1 MVHRLGRGRSI
12 AMITAGID
20 VGSTTT
26 KAVFLNGDSILGQVI
41 IPSGSLPAQSA
52 RDVFEQC
59 CSESGVGQTEIDG
72 IATTGYGRRLT
83 DFGDIIITEIMA
95 CGCGMTLTQPD
106 AGLIHTVIDVGGQDT
121 KVITLRDDGDVE
133 DFAMNDKCAA
143 GTGRFLEMLA
153 KKLELTYEG
162 FIDAA
167 LESTEMIH
175 MNSTCA
181 VFAESEVV
189 SLLARGID
197 KTDIAA
203 AAHTAIS
210 ERIGAMARRMDAQ
223 EKIAFTGGGAC
234 NAALAKAVGESLN
247 RDLHIPD
254 NPQTIVAL
262 GAAVAI
268 RDKLRG
274 KQNE

>member
-1 MVHRLGRGRSI
+1 
-12 AMITAGID
+12 MITAGID

-26 KAVFLNGDSILGQVI
+26 KAVFLDGDTILGQII

-59 CSESGVGQTEIDG
+59 CTESGIDRSEIEG
-72 IATTGYGRRLT
+72 IATTGYGRRLA
-83 DFGDIIITEIMA
+83 DFGDMIVTEIKA
-95 CGCGMTLTQPD
+95 CGCGMQMSQPPAD
-106 AGLIHTVIDVGGQDT
+106 KIRTVIDVGGQDT
-121 KVITLRDDGDVE
+121 KVITLKDNGEVE
-133 DFAMNDKCAA
+133 DFSMNDKCAA

-153 KKLELTYEG
+153 KKLELDYEG

-167 LESTEMIH
+167 LNSKQMIH

-189 SLLARGID
+189 SLLARGVD

-210 ERIGAMARRMDAQ
+210 ERIGTAVRRMDAL
-223 EKIAFTGGGAC
+223 EIICFTGGGAL
-234 NAALAKAVGESLN
+234 NSALVKAIEKSLN
-247 RDLHIPD
+247 KKLHIPD
-254 NPQTIVAL
+254 SPQTIVAL
-262 GAAVAI
+262 GAAIAI
-268 RDKLRG
+268 QDKLRR
-274 KQNE
+274 